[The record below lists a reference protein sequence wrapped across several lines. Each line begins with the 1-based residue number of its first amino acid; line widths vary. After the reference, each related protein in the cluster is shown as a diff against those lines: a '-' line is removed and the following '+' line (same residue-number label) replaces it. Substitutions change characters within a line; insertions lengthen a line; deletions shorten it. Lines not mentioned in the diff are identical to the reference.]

1 MHTIKIIPA
10 LALLTLSLN
19 AKPNPKTELKPF
31 FHSKTK
37 KQITLVETVKNKITC
52 PPELLSDK
60 DNKSVRLSF
69 KVNANGKAE
78 NVIINAEDE
87 KVKQFVNE
95 KLSNLEFPQKNE
107 EVNMVIHFK
116 LV

>member
-1 MHTIKIIPA
+1 MTTIKIIPA
-10 LALLTLSLN
+10 LVLLALNLN
-19 AKPNPKTELKPF
+19 AKPNNEAEPNGTLHYKTTNTN
-31 FHSKTK
+31 S
-37 KQITLVETVKNKITC
+37 IVETVKNNISC
-52 PPELLSDK
+52 PAELLKDK
-60 DNKSVRLSF
+60 NNTSVRLSF
-69 KVNANGKAE
+69 NVNKDGKAE

-95 KLSNLEFPQKNE
+95 KLNKLEFPQKNE

>member
-1 MHTIKIIPA
+1 MTTLKIIPA

-19 AKPNPKTELKPF
+19 AKPNTNNT
-31 FHSKTK
+31 S
-37 KQITLVETVKNKITC
+37 LVETVKNKITC
-52 PPELLSDK
+52 PTELFN
-60 DNKSVRLSF
+60 NKSTQSVRLSF

-95 KLSNLEFPQKNE
+95 KLNKLEFPQK
-107 EVNMVIHFK
+107 MK
-116 LV
+116 K

>member
-1 MHTIKIIPA
+1 MTAIKIIPA

-19 AKPNPKTELKPF
+19 AKPNT
-31 FHSKTK
+31 SNTS
-37 KQITLVETVKNKITC
+37 LVETVKNKINC
-52 PPELLSDK
+52 PAELLSDK
-60 DNKSVRLSF
+60 NTKSVRLSF
-69 KVNANGKAE
+69 KVNENGKAE

-87 KVKQFVNE
+87 NVKKFVNE
-95 KLSNLEFPQKNE
+95 KLNKLDFPQKNE

>member
-1 MHTIKIIPA
+1 MKTIKIIPA
-10 LALLTLSLN
+10 LVLLTLSLN
-19 AKPNPKTELKPF
+19 ARPNNNDNT
-31 FHSKTK
+31 S
-37 KQITLVETVKNKITC
+37 IVETVKNKINC
-52 PPELLSDK
+52 PAELLSDK
-60 DNKSVRLSF
+60 NTKSVRLSF

-95 KLSNLEFPQKNE
+95 KLSKLEFPQQSE